1 LKSIFVFYLSAFAYE
16 KPGFRDFSA
25 MARESCGE
33 QLSPILTTDLDM
45 YFPYLPM
52 LKKPGKTNQ

>member
-1 LKSIFVFYLSAFAYE
+1 M

-25 MARESCGE
+25 AACQNCGE

-45 YFPYLPM
+45 YFPYILM
-52 LKKPGKTNQ
+52 LKKSGKTNQ

>member
-1 LKSIFVFYLSAFAYE
+1 MFVFYLLAFAYE

-25 MARESCGE
+25 VARESGGE

-45 YFPYLPM
+45 YFSYLPM
-52 LKKPGKTNQ
+52 FKKSGKTNQ